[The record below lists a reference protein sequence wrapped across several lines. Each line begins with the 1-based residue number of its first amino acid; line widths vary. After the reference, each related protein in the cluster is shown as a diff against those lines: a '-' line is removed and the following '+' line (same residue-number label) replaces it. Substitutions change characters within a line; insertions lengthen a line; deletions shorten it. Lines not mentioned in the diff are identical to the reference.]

1 MQVERNSVWQVTRID
16 GIKDG
21 MYRVLEHYANDDL
34 LILFRLHDGKALE
47 KPVPVELPLFLE
59 SAKCGNSK
67 ISSYPIP
74 FYQLISEEEIS
85 PAHRDKRNQRFE
97 LIHDLISNPEFLLDV
112 ALNQRSKTV
121 ASHAKERKVYVQ
133 KIYRSLNQYW
143 RYGQEINALLPAY
156 KHCGGSG
163 KPRLSGKAKRGAP
176 IQLSTPSMVAPSGVN
191 TTEEDKA
198 KFLLGMKKYGLKGK
212 KVSLSRVYEQ
222 MLKEY
227 YADELRSAEKE
238 NREPEIPS
246 LRSFRYWIKKL
257 IPEAELIRKQTTA
270 GDFERNRRGL
280 RGAAT
285 DHTEVPGSCFELDA
299 TVLDVH
305 IVSEFNRN
313 HVLGRPTVY
322 CVVDKESRMMVG
334 LHVSMEYA
342 SWRAGR
348 QALVNSFTS
357 KKAYCARFGIEIE
370 ESEWPCHHIP
380 QRLLCDRGE
389 FICNKPEEL
398 AVPLIGH
405 LSIAPPYR
413 AELKGIVEH
422 RFQILNEKLVHEL
435 MGTTKGRHYIR
446 GDRDP
451 RLDATLTL
459 SEVTKLLIDQVLEHN
474 SSIFDGLAGQTPL
487 LVESG
492 LPPTPLNYWNT
503 HLKRHRHALN
513 KADEADIRA

>member
-313 HVLGRPTVY
+313 HVLGRPTV
-322 CVVDKESRMMVG
+322 
-334 LHVSMEYA
+334 
-342 SWRAGR
+342 
-348 QALVNSFTS
+348 
-357 KKAYCARFGIEIE
+357 
-370 ESEWPCHHIP
+370 
-380 QRLLCDRGE
+380 
-389 FICNKPEEL
+389 
-398 AVPLIGH
+398 
-405 LSIAPPYR
+405 
-413 AELKGIVEH
+413 
-422 RFQILNEKLVHEL
+422 
-435 MGTTKGRHYIR
+435 
-446 GDRDP
+446 
-451 RLDATLTL
+451 
-459 SEVTKLLIDQVLEHN
+459 
-474 SSIFDGLAGQTPL
+474 
-487 LVESG
+487 
-492 LPPTPLNYWNT
+492 
-503 HLKRHRHALN
+503 
-513 KADEADIRA
+513 